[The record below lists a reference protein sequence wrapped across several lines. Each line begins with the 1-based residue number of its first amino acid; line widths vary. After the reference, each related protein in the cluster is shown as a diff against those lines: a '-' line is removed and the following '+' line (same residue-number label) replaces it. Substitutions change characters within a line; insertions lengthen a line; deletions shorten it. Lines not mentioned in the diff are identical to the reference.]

1 MSPLAKCA
9 NRILFRGKH
18 VCPRWLCFTFDNV
31 FRRYFQDPA
40 ALLLPYVREGDT
52 AIDVGPGIGFF
63 TIPLAERVGD
73 SGRVIA
79 VDIQQ
84 SMLDA
89 LRRRAVKRG
98 VASRISTHRASEK
111 SLGISAEAD
120 FILAFWMVHE
130 VPDRERFFG
139 ELRELL
145 KPQGLFLL
153 AEPGIHV
160 TASMFDRIVADAE
173 TAGFEVRSRPHIAF
187 SRAVVLVKGRAAE

>member
-1 MSPLAKCA
+1 MSPLAKCT

-40 ALLLPYVREGDT
+40 ALLQPYVRQGDT

-73 SGRVIA
+73 SGGVIA

-98 VASRISTHRASEK
+98 VASRISTHLASEK
-111 SLGISAEAD
+111 ALGISAEAD

-130 VPDRERFFG
+130 VPDRKRFFE
-139 ELRELL
+139 ELRQLL

-153 AEPGIHV
+153 AEPGVHV

-173 TAGFEVRSRPHIAF
+173 AAGFKVQSRPRIAF
-187 SRAVVLVKGRAAE
+187 SRAAVLVKGPAAE

>member
-1 MSPLAKCA
+1 MSPLAKCT

-31 FRRYFQDPA
+31 FRRCFQDPA
-40 ALLLPYVREGDT
+40 ALLSPYVHAGDT

-73 SGRVIA
+73 AGKVIA

-84 SMLDA
+84 AMLDA

-98 VASRISTHRASEK
+98 VASRISTHLATEA

-120 FILAFWMVHE
+120 FILAFWMAHE
-130 VPDRERFFG
+130 VPDRRRFFE
-139 ELRELL
+139 ELRHLL
-145 KPQGLFLL
+145 KPQGIFLL

-160 TASMFDRIVADAE
+160 SASMFNRIVADAE
-173 TAGFEVRSRPHIAF
+173 AAGFKIQSRPRIAF
-187 SRAVVLVKGRAAE
+187 SRAAVLAKEPAAK